1 MSEVLAAAYVNW
13 HPGYSGRGEEESEEG
28 GGKDLPEE

>member
-1 MSEVLAAAYVNW
+1 MSEVLAAAHVNW

-28 GGKDLPEE
+28 EEERIY